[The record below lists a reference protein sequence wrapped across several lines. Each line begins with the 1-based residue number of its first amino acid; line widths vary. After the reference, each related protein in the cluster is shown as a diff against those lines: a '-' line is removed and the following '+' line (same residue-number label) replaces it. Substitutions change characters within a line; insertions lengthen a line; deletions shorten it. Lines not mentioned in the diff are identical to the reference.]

1 MPCLNALV
9 SADESQTRRALAA
22 GGDPDKPVSDP
33 DIRVLLVDDN
43 PVNQEV
49 AMLMLR
55 QIGCHTEIAEDG
67 RAGLRAFREGT
78 YDLVLMD
85 CQMPTMDGFAATRAI
100 REWEQRMGK
109 SATPIIALTANAL
122 KDDRER
128 CLAAG
133 MNEYLSKPLS
143 IQKLKNIMADYVD
156 GLPTGSIDEA
166 GARISAT
173 AEPSNAAEGAS
184 PVIDVGALENIRK
197 LQKPGEPELLP
208 RVISLYMDN
217 ALALKERLCEAITA
231 LDASEIREA
240 AHALK
245 SMSTSVGAIR
255 LIEMCGQLEMLGRQH
270 ELSTIGSLQDDL
282 ISEYQKVIAA
292 LETESRKV
300 SA

>member
-1 MPCLNALV
+1 
-9 SADESQTRRALAA
+9 
-22 GGDPDKPVSDP
+22 
-33 DIRVLLVDDN
+33 
-43 PVNQEV
+43 
-49 AMLMLR
+49 MLMLR

-67 RAGLRAFREGT
+67 RAGLRAFQEGT

-133 MNEYLSKPLS
+133 MNAYLSKPLS
-143 IQKLKNIMADYVD
+143 IQKLKNIMADCVD

-166 GARISAT
+166 GARVSAT

-208 RVISLYMDN
+208 RVINLYMDN
-217 ALALKERLCEAITA
+217 ALALKERLCDAITA

-282 ISEYQKVIAA
+282 ISEYQQVIAA
-292 LETESRKV
+292 LETESRKM

>member
-1 MPCLNALV
+1 
-9 SADESQTRRALAA
+9 
-22 GGDPDKPVSDP
+22 
-33 DIRVLLVDDN
+33 
-43 PVNQEV
+43 
-49 AMLMLR
+49 MLMLR

-67 RAGLRAFREGT
+67 RAGLRAFQEGT

-85 CQMPTMDGFAATRAI
+85 CQMPIMDGFAATRAI

-133 MNEYLSKPLS
+133 MNAYVSKPLS
-143 IQKLKNIMADYVD
+143 IQKLKNIMADCVD

-166 GARISAT
+166 GARVSA
-173 AEPSNAAEGAS
+173 SNAAEGAS

-208 RVISLYMDN
+208 RVINLYMDN
-217 ALALKERLCEAITA
+217 ALALKERLCDAITA

-282 ISEYQKVIAA
+282 ISEYQQVIAA